1 MRRELFVN
9 ANMGDLVEISGVD
22 HAGRAWTHVAFVPV
36 MLPAEEP
43 ALAGATYRTV
53 ANARAALASMDAL
66 ARQLPEPA
74 LLRQPA
80 LRREAQSTSALEGTY
95 APLLEVL
102 SADEAGEGLAGDV
115 REVLNYVIA
124 ANRAFD
130 WVGDGRPLT
139 VGLLTEVQRTLMRHT
154 AQDGPKSGVIRQIQV
169 AIGAGARQS
178 VQRARFVPQPP
189 GTALEGSV
197 QDLVDWLASG
207 NADRIDPVVGAAMAH
222 YQFETL
228 HPFVDGNGRIGR
240 LLVVLQLLGR
250 GAISEPT
257 LTVSP
262 WFEARRQ
269 EYYDRLLA
277 VSTTGDWDGWVRF
290 FAAGMEASADT
301 THRQMKRLLGAQT
314 AMREQV
320 RRSNLRADTAMRLVD
335 YAIGNPTF
343 SVKRAAAGLG
353 VSVPRA
359 NTLIGRLTELGLL
372 AQIDTGSNYGR
383 RFYAPEVIQ
392 VLLDTSDES

>member
-1 MRRELFVN
+1 M
-9 ANMGDLVEISGVD
+9 
-22 HAGRAWTHVAFVPV
+22 
-36 MLPAEEP
+36 
-43 ALAGATYRTV
+43 
-53 ANARAALASMDAL
+53 
-66 ARQLPEPA
+66 
-74 LLRQPA
+74 
-80 LRREAQSTSALEGTY
+80 
-95 APLLEVL
+95 
-102 SADEAGEGLAGDV
+102 
-115 REVLNYVIA
+115 
-124 ANRAFD
+124 
-130 WVGDGRPLT
+130 
-139 VGLLTEVQRTLMRHT
+139 
-154 AQDGPKSGVIRQIQV
+154 
-169 AIGAGARQS
+169 
-178 VQRARFVPQPP
+178 
-189 GTALEGSV
+189 EGSV